1 MRGPIV
7 IGTDFRAEADRA
19 LDRAI
24 LLGEAWNSE
33 VVVVHALD
41 PDDRDQPTQAELERR
56 LQGVLP
62 RTGAHVTFRCHEG
75 EANAV
80 ITDVAHEVGAAIIV
94 LGVARYNSFRDYVLG
109 TTVDYAI
116 RDTSLPVL
124 VVKSR
129 PREQY
134 RRIVSATDFHK
145 PSRIALET
153 AADLFPD
160 CPLEVVHAFHVPFE
174 GWQRAEY
181 VRDQVAEAE
190 QKVFDEFMAELRPET
205 RARITQHLAYGNVH
219 TAMLRE
225 LEEGGADL
233 VVIGTH
239 GDSALRHATLGST
252 ASELLRLTPI
262 DTLVVGPKV

>member
-1 MRGPIV
+1 MNRPIV
-7 IGTDFRAEADRA
+7 IGTDFRAQADRA
-19 LDRAI
+19 LDRAV
-24 LLGEAWNSE
+24 LLGEQWNSE

-41 PDDRDQPTQAELERR
+41 PNDRDQPSEAELERR
-56 LQGVLP
+56 LQTVLP
-62 RTGAHVTFRCHEG
+62 STSARVTFRCHHG
-75 EANAV
+75 EANTV
-80 ITDVAHEVGAAIIV
+80 ITDIAHEVGAAVIV

-109 TTVDYAI
+109 TAVDYVI
-116 RDTSLPVL
+116 RDTSIPVL

-129 PREQY
+129 PRRPYQ
-134 RRIVSATDFHK
+134 RIVSATDFHK
-145 PSRIALET
+145 PSRVALEK
-153 AADLFPD
+153 AADLFPN

-174 GWQRAEY
+174 GWQQAEY
-181 VRDQVAEAE
+181 VRDQMRDAE

-205 RARITQHLAYGNVH
+205 RARITQHLAYGSVH

-239 GDSALRHATLGST
+239 GESALRHATLGST

-262 DTLVVGPKV
+262 DTLVVGPEA